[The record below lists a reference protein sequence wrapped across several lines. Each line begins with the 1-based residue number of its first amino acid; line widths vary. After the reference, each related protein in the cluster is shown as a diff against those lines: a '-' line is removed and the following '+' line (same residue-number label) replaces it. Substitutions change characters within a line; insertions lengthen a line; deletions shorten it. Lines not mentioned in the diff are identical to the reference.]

1 MGLRLF
7 FLPNF
12 PGAMFIQGA
21 TLIPDSRVCFKPKAQ
36 LLCKTRL
43 KWLPNAKFTYFFPLI
58 DLSIKKSKVLLTD
71 DFGKHFEI
79 DDVQKVLKKIQVM
92 SLVFRN
98 FVFKFVLFCFLFK
111 AKEWSLVFIYQI
123 LDSTDFSKNQLKTW
137 HFLVF

>member
-1 MGLRLF
+1 MF

-36 LLCKTRL
+36 LLCKPRL

-123 LDSTDFSKNQLKTW
+123 LDSTDFSKNQVKTW